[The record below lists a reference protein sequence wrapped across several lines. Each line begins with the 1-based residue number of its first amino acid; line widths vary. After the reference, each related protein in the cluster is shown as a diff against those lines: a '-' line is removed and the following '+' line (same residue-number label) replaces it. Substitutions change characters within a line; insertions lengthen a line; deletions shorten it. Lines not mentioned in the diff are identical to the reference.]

1 MFFHAL
7 SLSAAVPNNV
17 LDMTADL
24 APLFT
29 GLVVVV
35 GLSVLGIASAIGFH
49 DIRTAQ
55 PKAEKVTTPP
65 TPFPKAA

>member
-7 SLSAAVPNNV
+7 SLSAAVPSNV

-24 APLFT
+24 APLFV
-29 GLVVVV
+29 GLVVVL
-35 GLSVLGIASAIGFH
+35 GLSVLGIVGAIAFH
-49 DIRTAQ
+49 DLRTAQ
-55 PKAEKVTTPP
+55 PKVEKATTPT